1 MLEAV
6 PMSEP
11 LSTPLT
17 SPTAQPPARATGRN
31 RWFGLVV
38 ISLGVA
44 LIVVDATIVSVLLP
58 QIISGLGL
66 TSTDAEWVTSVYAL
80 VFAALLIPAGRAG
93 DLFGRR
99 RLFVLGVGVFTAAS
113 AAAALAPD
121 GSALIAARAAQG
133 VGAAMILPAALSTVH
148 ATFTGRERAAAFG
161 LYGALISGMAALG
174 PLLGGA
180 VASASGWRW
189 AFGVNLPFCAAL
201 AAGALL
207 LMPETRAPRPARTAG
222 RRGALRDIDWAG
234 GVLSALGFG
243 ALMCG
248 LIEGQSYGWWTATRA
263 FSVGPFH
270 WSESGPSPVPVM
282 LGLSAVLLSALVLV
296 ERARAAAGRPVLL
309 DLTLFA
315 IPGFRRG
322 NLALAL
328 VNVGELGLLFVLPLF
343 LLGVHGSA
351 PLQIS
356 LAILPLAAGAF
367 LAGGAARRLAQ
378 RGGPHRVVQ
387 LGMVLEV
394 AAVLALAV
402 VLGPETGGLGMA
414 PWMLLYGLGL
424 GLTSAQLT
432 NVSLMDVPRAQAGQ
446 ASGTQSTSRQIG
458 GALGIAFVG
467 AVFAT
472 GVGNAMAD
480 RLQEGPLT
488 ADRQAVI
495 VHELRHSAGTFARDL
510 HDAPGM
516 ADVARAADQSL
527 AAGTRQALLATG
539 AVLTLGLVT
548 ALRLRPGGGPAGDG
562 GGPGARGDRNRRES
576 RR

>member
-1 MLEAV
+1 
-6 PMSEP
+6 MSM
-11 LSTPLT
+11 PLT
-17 SPTAQPPARATGRN
+17 SPTAPTPARATGRR
-31 RWFGLVV
+31 RWLGMAV

-80 VFAALLIPAGRAG
+80 VFAALLIPFGRAG

-99 RLFVLGVGVFTAAS
+99 RLFVLGVGVFTVAS
-113 AAAALAPD
+113 VAAALAPG
-121 GSALIAARAAQG
+121 GSALIGARAAQG
-133 VGAAMILPAALSTVH
+133 VGAAMILPATLSTVH
-148 ATFTGRERAAAFG
+148 ATFTGRDRAVAFG
-161 LYGALISGMAALG
+161 IYGSLISGMAALG
-174 PLLGGA
+174 PLVGGA

-189 AFGVNLPFCAAL
+189 AFGVNLPLGAAL

-207 LMPETRAPRPARTAG
+207 LMPETRAPRPARAGG

-248 LIEGQSYGWWTATRA
+248 LIEGQSYGWWTATRG
-263 FSVGPFH
+263 FSAGPFD
-270 WSESGPSPVPVM
+270 WPATGLSPIPIM

-309 DLTLFA
+309 DLTLFK

-322 NLALAL
+322 NLTLAL

-343 LLGVHGSA
+343 LLGAHGSA

-367 LAGGAARRLAQ
+367 LAGGAAGRLAQ

-387 LGMVLEV
+387 LGMALEV
-394 AAVLALAV
+394 AAVVALAV
-402 VLGPETGGLGMA
+402 TLGPATGGLGLA

-446 ASGTQSTSRQIG
+446 ASGTQSTSRQVG
-458 GALGIAFVG
+458 AALGIAFVG

-472 GVGNAMAD
+472 SLGNAMAD
-480 RLQEGPLT
+480 RLQDGPLT
-488 ADRQAVI
+488 ADRQAAI
-495 VHELRHSAGTFARDL
+495 VHELRHSAGTYARDL

-516 ADVARAADQSL
+516 GDVARAADESL
-527 AAGTRQALLATG
+527 AVATKRAVLATG
-539 AVLTLGLVT
+539 AVLALGLVMT
-548 ALRLRPGGGPAGDG
+548 LRLRPAAGSAGSG
-562 GGPGARGDRNRRES
+562 GGPGARGDRDRPES